1 MNGSVVSTSV
11 LLSVVSATALS
22 AGAPACRVVGATSKQ
37 DVRLATLACETAEAR
52 FKQLFRA
59 DTEPMVIVLSGDGA
73 DLRAEWVLHWH
84 TSDELRR
91 FATRAGLIGSE
102 VESHVTEQW
111 EEVLPHEIGHVFVW
125 QYLENRRA
133 RRIAGEYATPL
144 PDWFEEAVAI
154 WMEPEHLRRQRL
166 IMARIFW
173 QDLPPIEDIVHGEH
187 PRAHDPDPATITW
200 EREAAPCEGACP
212 DSAIKVTVRQFP
224 DGRVVVDTQYV
235 AAYPWEVDGRDYYYP
250 QVYSV
255 LAYIHDVGGYEAVNT
270 IARRLRRNPRD
281 PNHLRNLPNLPSDL
295 HTLDQAWRSWLQNKR

>member
-1 MNGSVVSTSV
+1 MDLSI
-11 LLSVVSATALS
+11 LLPLAAVAVAAN
-22 AGAPACRVVGATSKQ
+22 AQPCRVVGAASEA
-37 DVRLATLACETAEAR
+37 DVRLAILACEDAEAR

-59 DTEPMVIVLSGDGA
+59 GTEPIVILLSGDAA

-84 TSDELRR
+84 TGDELRR
-91 FATRAGLIGSE
+91 FAIRAGLSGSE
-102 VESHVTEQW
+102 IESHVTEQW
-111 EEVLPHEIGHVFVW
+111 EEFLPHEIGHVLVW

-154 WMEPEHLRRQRL
+154 WLEPEHLKRQRM

-173 QDLPPIEDIVHGEH
+173 QELPHIKEIVHGKH

-200 EREAAPCEGACP
+200 ERETVPCEGSCP
-212 DSAIKVTVRQFP
+212 DSAMRVTVQQFP
-224 DGRVVVDTQYV
+224 DGRIAVDTQYV

-250 QVYSV
+250 QVYSL
-255 LAYIHDVGGYEAVNT
+255 LAYIHDVGGYEAIDT

-295 HTLDQAWRSWLQNKR
+295 DGLDRAWRKWLQTKRRRTMPY